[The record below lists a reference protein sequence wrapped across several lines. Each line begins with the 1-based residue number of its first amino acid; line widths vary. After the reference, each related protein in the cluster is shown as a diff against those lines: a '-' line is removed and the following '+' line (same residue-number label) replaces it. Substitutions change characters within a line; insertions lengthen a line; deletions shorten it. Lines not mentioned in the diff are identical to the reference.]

1 MDRGAC
7 IVRTNILRCDLKA
20 VPTMNLLASFSGT
33 ISVRLKSDHQPED
46 GFFYLSSI
54 QLDDNL
60 TLVSSFIHQEGNCE
74 FWEERVDSSWSES
87 TDAGVWDLD
96 ISGQDIGLSINL
108 SNSPELES
116 CLLSAIEKEEF
127 NPKLRVSF
135 RVDGDSEEDLVL
147 EQSLN
152 DLDYL
157 EIRSC
162 SEEEWEEE
170 GYS

>member
-1 MDRGAC
+1 MDCLHCCR
-7 IVRTNILRCDLKA
+7 
-20 VPTMNLLASFSGT
+20 MNLLASFSGS
-33 ISVRLKSDHQPED
+33 IRVKLKNDHQPEN

-54 QLDDNL
+54 QLDDKL

-74 FWEERVDSSWSES
+74 FWEERVDSCWSES
-87 TDAGVWDLD
+87 SDAGVWDLD
-96 ISGQDIGLSINL
+96 ISGQDIGLSVNL

-116 CLLSAIEKEEF
+116 NLLSLIEKGEF
-127 NPKLRVSF
+127 KPKVRVSF
-135 RVDGDSEEDLVL
+135 KVDGDSEEDLVS

-152 DLDYL
+152 DFNHL

-162 SEEEWEEE
+162 SEDEWEEE